1 MMEVSARLSSK
12 GQVTVPRAV
21 RDALSLEE
29 GDRLVFRVEG
39 DHAVLARTPDLL
51 ALAGSV
57 SVPAAKRGTPWD
69 EVLRQ
74 TRRARCS
81 RATVTAFVDAN
92 VLIRHLTG

>member
-1 MMEVSARLSSK
+1 MEISARLTSK

-21 RDALSLEE
+21 REALSLEE

-57 SVPAAKRGTPWD
+57 DVPAAKRGTAWAD
-69 EVLRQ
+69 VRHQARQ
-74 TRRARCS
+74 ARAAGHR
-81 RATVTAFVDAN
+81 
-92 VLIRHLTG
+92 

>member
-1 MMEVSARLSSK
+1 MEVSARLSSK

-21 RDALSLEE
+21 REALSLEE

-57 SVPAAKRGTPWD
+57 SVPAAKRGTAWT

-74 TRRARCS
+74 TRQARAAER
-81 RATVTAFVDAN
+81 R
-92 VLIRHLTG
+92 